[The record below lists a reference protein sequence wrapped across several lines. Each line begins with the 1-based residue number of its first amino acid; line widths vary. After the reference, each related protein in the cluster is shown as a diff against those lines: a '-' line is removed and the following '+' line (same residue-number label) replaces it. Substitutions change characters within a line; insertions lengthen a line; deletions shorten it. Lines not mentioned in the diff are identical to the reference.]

1 MTGVGEQTL
10 LRPSEVA
17 AIFGV
22 QPRTVVRWAQEG
34 RLPSIRTPG
43 GHTRFQADA
52 VNALAAERDAQ
63 HARPGAGA

>member
-1 MTGVGEQTL
+1 VASVDEQTF

-43 GHTRFQADA
+43 GHTRFHAEA
-52 VNALAAERDAQ
+52 VHALATGRVR
-63 HARPGAGA
+63 HAGTDR

>member
-1 MTGVGEQTL
+1 MANVDEKTF

-22 QPRTVVRWAQEG
+22 KPRTVVRWAQDG

-43 GHTRFQADA
+43 GHTRFHADA
-52 VNALAAERDAQ
+52 VYAMAAER
-63 HARPGAGA
+63 ARGSGAKA